1 LKWQEAAFA
10 ARGACKIGFAALSLG
25 QRSDAMISDA
35 TLIATRFG
43 YGLPAPEGAA
53 GSKAEMLTLL
63 AGPDLMAERWPIAG
77 VEAATREMLAR
88 KAAGRIEG
96 TPEEIAA
103 SKMAA
108 ANSFG
113 ALVRRA
119 QQRSFARAVDG
130 VDGFRER
137 LVSFW
142 ANHFTVIAKT
152 ATDNLLP
159 FAMVEDAI
167 RPHVAGSFADLLTAA
182 TLHPAML
189 LYLDQAVS
197 VGPES
202 RFGQRR
208 GKGLN
213 ENLARELMEL
223 HTLGVDASYSQAD
236 VTQLAEL
243 LTGLTYS
250 KERGMAF
257 LPERAEPGAET
268 VLGKTYGGKG
278 LAPIKAVL
286 QDLALRDETA
296 RHIARKLA
304 VHFVSDTPEQGL
316 VDSIAEVYRATGGNL
331 MACYDAM
338 LTHPSA
344 WEPRLQKARQPFD
357 FLTASARALGVSG
370 AQIDQMEQ
378 KLFARSFPGAMAQ
391 MGQPFKKP
399 LGPNGFPEAAIDWIS
414 PMGLAQRIS
423 WALQRPKML
432 LRDLPAPLAFAQG
445 ALAEWASPVLLTA
458 VSRAEDQVQGV
469 ALVLASPEFN
479 RR

>member
-1 LKWQEAAFA
+1 
-10 ARGACKIGFAALSLG
+10 
-25 QRSDAMISDA
+25 MIADR

-43 YGLPAPEGAA
+43 YGLPAPEAAA
-53 GSKAEMLTLL
+53 GSKAEMLAQLT
-63 AGPDLMAERWPIAG
+63 APDLMAERWPIAG
-77 VEAATREMLAR
+77 GQETAREMLLR
-88 KAAGRIEG
+88 KAAGRIKG
-96 TPEEIAA
+96 TPDEVAA
-103 SKMAA
+103 SKMQATHRFSTLVQAA
-108 ANSFG
+108 Q
-113 ALVRRA
+113 R
-119 QQRSFARAVDG
+119 RSFARAVDAE
-130 VDGFRER
+130 DGFRER

-142 ANHFTVIAKT
+142 ANHFTVISKT

-167 RPHVAGSFADLLTAA
+167 RPHVAGSFVDLLTAA

-197 VGPES
+197 VGPGS
-202 RFGQRR
+202 AFGQKR

-223 HTLGVDASYSQAD
+223 HTLGVDAQYSQAD
-236 VTQLAEL
+236 VTQLAKL

-250 KERGMAF
+250 PEKGMSFAAN
-257 LPERAEPGAET
+257 RAEPGAET
-268 VLGKTYGGKG
+268 VLGKPYGSSG
-278 LAPIKAVL
+278 LEPIHAVL

-304 VHFVSDTPEQGL
+304 VHFVADVPDQGL
-316 VDSIAEVYRATGGNL
+316 VEAIAAVYRATGGNL
-331 MACYDAM
+331 LASYDA
-338 LTHPSA
+338 LLSHPAS

-357 FLTASARALGVSG
+357 FLVASARALGVNG
-370 AQIDQMEQ
+370 AQIDEMEP

-391 MGQPFKKP
+391 MGQALKRPP
-399 LGPNGFPEAAIDWIS
+399 GPNGFPEAAASWIS

-432 LRDLPAPLAFAQG
+432 LRDLPEPLGFARS
-445 ALAEWASPVLLTA
+445 ALADWASPTLLTA

-469 ALVLASPEFN
+469 ALVLASAEFN